1 MHVDMGPDPLPQ
13 ESEKDRKRGI
23 TSTVHVN
30 HLPVM
35 ENESVII
42 QFTIEYIANINDKVP
57 IFRKCFN
64 QRPIEVSWLAPSPS
78 LMTSI
83 TLVV

>member
-1 MHVDMGPDPLPQ
+1 MGPDHFPQ
-13 ESEKDRKRGI
+13 EREKDRERGI

-42 QFTIEYIANINDKVP
+42 QLTISIANINDEARS
-57 IFRKCFN
+57 F
-64 QRPIEVSWLAPSPS
+64 ESVSIRDP
-78 LMTSI
+78 
-83 TLVV
+83 

>member
-1 MHVDMGPDPLPQ
+1 MIKMSITSITNKQRDKCTSTWVLHDPLPQ
-13 ESEKDRKRGI
+13 EREKDRKRGI

-42 QFTIEYIANINDKVP
+42 QLTIKCIANINDKVP
-57 IFRKCFN
+57 IEF
-64 QRPIEVSWLAPSPS
+64 SWVA
-78 LMTSI
+78 
-83 TLVV
+83 

>member
-35 ENESVII
+35 ENESDISTYHLHC
-42 QFTIEYIANINDKVP
+42 QY
-57 IFRKCFN
+57 
-64 QRPIEVSWLAPSPS
+64 Q
-78 LMTSI
+78 
-83 TLVV
+83 

>member
-1 MHVDMGPDPLPQ
+1 MHVDMGPDPLHQ
-13 ESEKDRKRGI
+13 EREKDRERGI

-42 QFTIEYIANINDKVP
+42 QLTIKCIANINDKVL
-57 IFRKCFN
+57 IF
-64 QRPIEVSWLAPSPS
+64 
-78 LMTSI
+78 
-83 TLVV
+83 

>member
-1 MHVDMGPDPLPQ
+1 MHVVIGPDPLPQ
-13 ESEKDRKRGI
+13 EREKDRKRGI

-42 QFTIEYIANINDKVP
+42 QLTIKCIANINDKNP
-57 IFRKCFN
+57 IF
-64 QRPIEVSWLAPSPS
+64 
-78 LMTSI
+78 
-83 TLVV
+83 